1 MKHLILNLICFII
14 LTNTIRAQY
23 TIQDSIADA
32 KQYKKNVRE
41 TKQKI
46 IGTWYYKNTIEH
58 GNQIENDVDSKRVY
72 IFTKKRVTII
82 SKIDGKI
89 IKKNLEYIILAESGD
104 IAYLEILEK
113 HTKSCTEGLVMV
125 IESISDK
132 SMTFSACY
140 NDHNHVTFT
149 KIK

>member
-1 MKHLILNLICFII
+1 MKFLMLNLICFILLPYSI
-14 LTNTIRAQY
+14 KAQY
-23 TIQDSIADA
+23 TVQDSIADA
-32 KQYKKNVRE
+32 KQYEKNVRD

-46 IGTWYYKNTIEH
+46 IGTWYYKNTILH
-58 GNQIENDVDSKRVY
+58 GTQTENDIDSNRVY

-89 IKKNLEYIILAESGD
+89 IKKNLKYNILAESGA
-104 IAYLEILEK
+104 IAYLEIIAK
-113 HTKSCTEGLVMV
+113 QTKSCSEGLAMV
-125 IESISDK
+125 IESISDN

-140 NDHNHVTFT
+140 NDHCHVTFT